1 MAEDAVDIA
10 EPRVLPR
17 TLAGA
22 TVLQIVPALRNTA
35 QVRTTLGAARALV
48 HVGARA
54 IVAGETGEMVDELK
68 SFGGEWLPFSTTH
81 LNRSRLRANAQVLD
95 KFVTAERVH
104 IVHAKSTGA
113 ARSAAAAA
121 NRSRIC
127 LVADIPDLPGRRLWL
142 AAFYL
147 GDIGRADRLISHS
160 LYSARPFITRHR
172 IPPERVS
179 VIPRSI
185 DLAAFNPSKVS
196 SGHVTA
202 LRRSWGIPSGMR
214 VVLVPGP
221 IAPANGQIHLVHA
234 ARILADDGTTGVT
247 FVLAG
252 DDRRHRRYVRKF
264 WKRAR
269 AERVEP
275 LFRMIG
281 HYPNMP
287 EAYAAADIVVIP
299 YTKAPLYGHV
309 VAEAQ
314 AMARPVI
321 ATSVGPLPENMLT
334 QPRATDG
341 SHTGWEVP
349 PADTGALAQALAEAL
364 ALDPAAYRAHSA
376 RARQFAEYM
385 FSPQRAAAATLEVY
399 ASLLEADDSRA

>member
-1 MAEDAVDIA
+1 
-10 EPRVLPR
+10 
-17 TLAGA
+17 
-22 TVLQIVPALRNTA
+22 LQIVPALRNTA

-48 HVGARA
+48 QVGARA
-54 IVAGETGEMVDELK
+54 IVAGEAGEMIDELK

-81 LNRSRLRANAQVLD
+81 LNRSRLRANAQALD

-104 IVHAKSTGA
+104 IVHAKSAGA

-121 NRSRIC
+121 SRSRIC
-127 LVADIPDLPGRRLWL
+127 LVADIPDLPSRRMWL

-160 LYSARPFITRHR
+160 LYNARPLITRHR
-172 IPPERVS
+172 VPAERVS

-185 DLAAFNPSKVS
+185 DLAAFNPSNVPPER
-196 SGHVTA
+196 VTA
-202 LRRSWGIPSGMR
+202 LRRSWGVPSGVR

-221 IAPANGQIHLVHA
+221 IAPANGQIHLVRA
-234 ARILADDGTTGVT
+234 ARILADDGMTGVT

-252 DDRRHRRYVRKF
+252 DDRRHRRYARKF

-269 AERVEP
+269 AEGVAP

-281 HYPNMP
+281 HYPDMP

-299 YTKAPLYGHV
+299 YIEPPLYGHV

-334 QPRATDG
+334 PPRASDG
-341 SHTGWEVP
+341 SHTGWEVAP
-349 PADTGALAQALAEAL
+349 GDAAGLAQAIAAAL
-364 ALDPAAYRAHSA
+364 ALDPAAYRAHAA

-385 FSPQRAAAATLEVY
+385 FSPERAAAATLEVY
-399 ASLLEADDSRA
+399 ASLLETNDSKA